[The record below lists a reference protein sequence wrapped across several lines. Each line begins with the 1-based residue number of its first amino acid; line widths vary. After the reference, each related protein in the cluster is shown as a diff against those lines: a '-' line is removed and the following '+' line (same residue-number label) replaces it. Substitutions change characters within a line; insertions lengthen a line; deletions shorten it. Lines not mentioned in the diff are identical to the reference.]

1 MRRTDVTLLPA
12 QAWNIVKTQYWQIWH
27 VLFPSCEQSYK
38 FGFGEMYLVSVKC
51 MLQMR
56 MQKYSNNNWND
67 TALVSAQIASLKCA
81 QIFAKATKSVAS
93 EAITT
98 TKMTKICFH
107 FTKSYEFFVDFIDA
121 IESYSFAPLPYQTH
135 SMLSGK
141 HNFSLQMRPKNV
153 QKYAIWMHWHWYA
166 LEDNGIRRVRLVV
179 QLQHTKFLG
188 SQKYASECTP
198 HTYTQQITEE

>member
-121 IESYSFAPLPYQTH
+121 IESYSFAP
-135 SMLSGK
+135 S
-141 HNFSLQMRPKNV
+141 
-153 QKYAIWMHWHWYA
+153 AIPNAFHAFW
-166 LEDNGIRRVRLVV
+166 ET
-179 QLQHTKFLG
+179 QLFT
-188 SQKYASECTP
+188 SNAT
-198 HTYTQQITEE
+198 